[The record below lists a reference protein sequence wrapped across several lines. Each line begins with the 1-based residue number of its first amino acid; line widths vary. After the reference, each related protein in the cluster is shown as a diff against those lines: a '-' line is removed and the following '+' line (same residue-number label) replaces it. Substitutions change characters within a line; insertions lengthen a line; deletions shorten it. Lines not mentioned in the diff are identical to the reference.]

1 VRRAVVLLAAVALV
15 APVAATGDQAWSWK
29 TPSKVLGIERSKRTD
44 FLVRLDGRSLERS
57 SSRLSLGGFTYAW
70 SFSPDGR
77 WLAVGVDRVHGFRIV
92 DVRRLRNVAHVQTW
106 SAAISTLA
114 WLTPRRIIGVEPAG
128 LFIVDSLTRKHL
140 RPPEVAGSIQTVERV
155 GNRLVLIL
163 APDREIGFA
172 RLAVIDA
179 LGGLKTV
186 QLDRIRAGVR
196 PEIEGRHGEI
206 RWPGLTFDPAGRAF
220 VVGTRDEPVAEI
232 DLGTMEVTYHEPTR
246 SRSFLSRFRNWL
258 EPQAEAKLPLT
269 GSFRTALWLG
279 DGHIAVWGWDSAL
292 AGGNRVDERPA
303 GLSILETSDWTTR
316 MVDPDAWHAA
326 FSGGRLLATHGATG
340 GLTAYTTAGEQLYQA
355 FTGQNVGVVATFG
368 SRAYIAPNRGLIRV
382 IDVRSGRIIDARR
395 DLPRVLHPD
404 FTWW

>member
-1 VRRAVVLLAAVALV
+1 VRRAVVVLAALALV
-15 APVAATGDQAWSWK
+15 APVAATGDRAWSWK
-29 TPSKVLGIERSKRTD
+29 TPSKVLGMERSKRTD
-44 FLVRLDGRSLERS
+44 FLVRLDGRSLEPS
-57 SSRLSLGGFTYAW
+57 SRRLSLGGFTYAW

-77 WLAVGVDRVHGFRIV
+77 RLAVGVDRVHGFRIV

-128 LFIVDSLTRKHL
+128 LFIVDPLTRKHL
-140 RPPEVAGSIQTVERV
+140 RPPEVEGSIQTVERV
-155 GNRLVLIL
+155 GNRLVLVL

-179 LGGLKTV
+179 LGRLKTV

-196 PEIEGRHGEI
+196 PEIETRHGEI
-206 RWPGLTFDPAGRAF
+206 RWPGLTFDPSGRAF
-220 VVGTRDEPVAEI
+220 VVGTGDEPVAEI
-232 DLGTMEVTYHEPTR
+232 DLRTTEVTYHEPSR

-258 EPQAEAKLPLT
+258 EPQAEAKLALT

-303 GLSILETSDWTTR
+303 GLSILETSGWTTR
-316 MVDPDAWHAA
+316 MVIQTPGTPP
-326 FSGGRLLATHGATG
+326 SPETG
-340 GLTAYTTAGEQLYQA
+340 CWQRTALRA
-355 FTGQNVGVVATFG
+355 G
-368 SRAYIAPNRGLIRV
+368 SRRIPPPANSSIR
-382 IDVRSGRIIDARR
+382 RSR
-395 DLPRVLHPD
+395 DRTSASQPPSVHGPSLPRTAVSSA
-404 FTWW
+404 